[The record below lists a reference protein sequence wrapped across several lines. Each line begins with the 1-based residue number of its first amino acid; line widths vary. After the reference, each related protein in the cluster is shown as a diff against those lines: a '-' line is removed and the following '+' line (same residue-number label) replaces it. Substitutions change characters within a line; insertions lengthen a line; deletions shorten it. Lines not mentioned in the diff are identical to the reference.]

1 MNFDLFQM
9 AREDFSN
16 QIINLP
22 FNLPIREKKDTASP
36 FECGYFLNQ
45 NMSLGG
51 ETSLLQDSTVKE
63 EASFYAIRNI
73 HSIDDIKCNSEYGV
87 SK

>member
-22 FNLPIREKKDTASP
+22 CNLPIREKKKTLQAL
-36 FECGYFLNQ
+36 LNVV
-45 NMSLGG
+45 
-51 ETSLLQDSTVKE
+51 TS
-63 EASFYAIRNI
+63 
-73 HSIDDIKCNSEYGV
+73 
-87 SK
+87 